1 MWFSPKQAVKTGPP
15 DERAD
20 LLIHFGGRILYFL
33 SFPHHFHFPLDS
45 NQFLYILGS
54 SNIIIAVYALNTV
67 CFKNENGT
75 NLSAKNL
82 ILGTMSIRK
91 MYTTGVYFQMS
102 LEITCVPI

>member
-45 NQFLYILGS
+45 N
-54 SNIIIAVYALNTV
+54 
-67 CFKNENGT
+67 
-75 NLSAKNL
+75 
-82 ILGTMSIRK
+82 
-91 MYTTGVYFQMS
+91 
-102 LEITCVPI
+102 